1 MTFKGTDNQ
10 TVELKI
16 VNYEFPNN
24 KNGDYYD
31 NNWLNVFIK
40 VDSKVGKWQTTDPS
54 LLTGEVMELITW
66 FSYLSENREVRYT
79 LMEFMEPN
87 LSFELISKYDSEIK
101 NIRIHFKLES
111 RPQSAIDDR
120 EYFVDCKL
128 NKNDLKQIVVDL
140 SKEIEKYP
148 ER

>member
-1 MTFKGTDNQ
+1 MNFSGIENQ
-10 TVELKI
+10 SVELKI

-24 KNGDYYD
+24 KNGDDYD

-40 VDSKVGKWQTTDPS
+40 VDSKVGKWQTVDPS
-54 LLTGEVMELITW
+54 LLTWEVMELITW
-66 FSYLSENREVRYT
+66 FSYLSENRKVRYE
-79 LMEFMEPN
+79 LLEFIEPN

-111 RPQSAIDDR
+111 RPKSATDDR
-120 EYFVDCKL
+120 EYFVDCEL

-140 SKEIEKYP
+140 RKEIEKYP

>member
-1 MTFKGTDNQ
+1 MTFKGIDNQ

-16 VNYEFPNN
+16 VNYEFSNN
-24 KNGDYYD
+24 KNGDCYD

-40 VDSKVGKWQTTDPS
+40 VDSKVGKWQTIDPS

-66 FSYLSENREVRYT
+66 FSYLSENREYT
-79 LMEFMEPN
+79 LMEFIEPN
-87 LSFELISKYDSEIK
+87 LSFELVSKYDSEIK
-101 NIRIHFKLES
+101 RIRIYFNLES
-111 RPQSAIDDR
+111 RPQSATDDR
-120 EYFVDCKL
+120 KYFVDCEW

-140 SKEIEKYP
+140 NKEMEKYQ

>member
-1 MTFKGTDNQ
+1 MIFKGTDNQ

-66 FSYLSENREVRYT
+66 FSYLSENRAVRYT

-111 RPQSAIDDR
+111 RPQSATDDR

>member
-1 MTFKGTDNQ
+1 MKFRGIENQ
-10 TVELKI
+10 SVELRI
-16 VNYEFPNN
+16 VSYEFPNN

-40 VDSKVGKWQTTDPS
+40 VDSKIEKWQTIDPS
-54 LLTGEVMELITW
+54 LLTREVMELISW

-79 LMEFMEPN
+79 LMEFIEPN

-111 RPQSAIDDR
+111 RPKSATDDG
-120 EYFVDCKL
+120 ECFVDCKL